1 MSAPNDHEVVSI
13 YPYTPEQLDRLLTDA
28 RECVLM
34 WATKDSWP
42 VGVYHSFVWRNG
54 RIWITFGAHRHR
66 ANAIKRNPKVSVA
79 ISGVAGV
86 EPDCP
91 MGSATC
97 KGIGIFHDD
106 EETKAWF
113 YRALADKSHRN
124 DKAKADRFV
133 ETLNSPM
140 RTILEVIPTQWI
152 TFDSAKSARHM
163 AGEMNDNELGPR
175 LSSDANR
182 LNKFR
187 AERGLGER

>member
-1 MSAPNDHEVVSI
+1 MSKPNDHEVVSI
-13 YPYTPEQLDRLLTDA
+13 YPYTKEQLDRLLTDA

-34 WATKDSWP
+34 WSTKDNWP
-42 VGVYHSFVWRNG
+42 VGVYHSFVWRHG
-54 RIWITFGAHRHR
+54 RLWITFAAHRHR
-66 ANAIKRNPKVSVA
+66 AAAIRRNPKVAVA
-79 ISGVAGV
+79 ISGVAGQS
-86 EPDCP
+86 PDCP

-97 KGIGIFHDD
+97 KGIGVFHDD
-106 EETKAWF
+106 EETKTWF
-113 YRALADKSHRN
+113 YRALADKTHPD
-124 DKAKADRFV
+124 DKAKADRFN

-182 LNKFR
+182 LNRMR
-187 AERGLGER
+187 AERGLKER